1 VRVDN
6 KGEKKIPPYKPRKIS
21 LLKKF
26 PSLTHPAKRLFG
38 REPGHSLPQEVGEKE
53 KAKTWMPDKSAQA

>member
-1 VRVDN
+1 MPLHIFPSPST
-6 KGEKKIPPYKPRKIS
+6 GEGQGEGDPCKKS
-21 LLKKF
+21 

-53 KAKTWMPDKSAQA
+53 KAKTWMPDKSTQA